1 MNGVLLNDRN
11 FSFQATN
18 DLLRLVNP
26 DCFYGLSIL
35 RFNVLLNLE
44 TKLSINLPF

>member
-1 MNGVLLNDRN
+1 MNGDLLNDRN
-11 FSFQATN
+11 FSFQTAN

-26 DCFYGLSIL
+26 DCFYRLSIL